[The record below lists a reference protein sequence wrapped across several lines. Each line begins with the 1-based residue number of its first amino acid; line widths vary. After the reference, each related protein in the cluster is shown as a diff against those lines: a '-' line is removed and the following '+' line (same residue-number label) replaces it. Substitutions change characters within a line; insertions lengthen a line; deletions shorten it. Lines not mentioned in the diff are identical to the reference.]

1 MSSSILESLTWVS
14 HGREYLTGWVW
25 VTLVHGGGGT
35 QPTKKCMWGQKD
47 SNNWAT
53 EHPRYKAF
61 AVRTWKR
68 DMRFRG
74 AGSCSLPLSGRT
86 LPCVSSALEA
96 LLCQCLL
103 CPTQPPHLHCPPAL
117 PKGPWA
123 ADYSDHLW
131 LCFRMWTFASGSR
144 KEGWCCR

>member
-1 MSSSILESLTWVS
+1 MSLSHLPDSVMGESIWLADTHWSPGVVAHNQPKS
-14 HGREYLTGWVW
+14 VCG
-25 VTLVHGGGGT
+25 VTNSQTTEQL
-35 QPTKKCMWGQKD
+35 
-47 SNNWAT
+47 

-61 AVRTWKR
+61 AVRTRKW
-68 DMRFRG
+68 DMRFQG
-74 AGSCSLPLSGRT
+74 AGSCSLSLSGRT

-103 CPTQPPHLHCPPAL
+103 CPTQPPHLHCFPAF
-117 PKGPWA
+117 PKGTWSS
-123 ADYSDHLW
+123 DYSDHLW